1 MALKTSASQLLA
13 TKNYYQR
20 NKKSIIAKNIAY
32 YQLHKV
38 EVLAKKKIRDANKK
52 AKLNDIKPCVKHE
65 DIPSDIKSLK
75 SWWKINI
82 KKEFETGLFA
92 TMDDMMANHP
102 VVLKIKELQSKD
114 NTIIL

>member
-13 TKNYYQR
+13 TTNYYKR
-20 NKKSIIAKNIAY
+20 NKKAIIAKNIAY

-52 AKLNDIKPCVKHE
+52 AKLNSIKHE
-65 DIPSDIKSLK
+65 DIPADIKSLK